1 MIRLK
6 RPKFRN
12 KMECYKFEH
21 GRQSMTQ
28 QLLKKG
34 LEPLIVGRDGRA
46 YGKDEWYESRTYH
59 SGDQSNL
66 LISDNLTRLY
76 AGLDREALAPRLAV
90 WGEKAEKE
98 EKQEK
103 AASVEA
109 LAGRPRELPAGTLD
123 A

>member
-1 MIRLK
+1 
-6 RPKFRN
+6 
-12 KMECYKFEH
+12 MECYKFEH

-46 YGKDEWYESRTYH
+46 YGKEEWYESRTYH

-66 LISDNLTRLY
+66 LISDNQTRIY
-76 AGLDREALAPRLAV
+76 AGLDREGRWICVAV
-90 WGEKAEKE
+90 TWGEKA

-103 AASVEA
+103 AASAET
-109 LAGRPRELPAGTLD
+109 LAGRPMGWPAETPD